1 MDKKITNILDGSK
14 EERNKIVKE
23 FFGLRPEQSYQELE
37 IYKEKNEAE
46 EHLNE

>member
-1 MDKKITNILDGSK
+1 MDKKITNVLDDSK

-23 FFGLRPEQSYQELE
+23 FFWLRPEQSYQELE

-46 EHLNE
+46 